1 MNFGST
7 LETKGWLQG
16 CIIPKEQAVV
26 LLGHENTT
34 CIDVNK
40 AGLVDDNFVLVV
52 ASQSCD
58 IARDEVPSVQLIV
71 ARVIEVRD
79 PQKSYN
85 AHPRILDTHVT
96 QVREDGLQEL
106 SLRVS
111 ILEKVFTPKE
121 NLIDI
126 DYLDGIS
133 WGIQEERSYRNW
145 LGEHYDRPALPTS
158 FNDLLKRS
166 ESKLKKA
173 AKQSNDHLYGI
184 YIRLNPNRE
193 LLEGERYDVQ
203 LLGAL
208 TNDGDAK
215 TAQDRIERYKD
226 ILKGAGINVT
236 HALVKEKK
244 QISMATLEGMTRFH
258 LDYLSYRNDTEEFP
272 AEVSPGI

>member
-58 IARDEVPSVQLIV
+58 IARDEVPSVQLLV

-85 AHPRILDTHVT
+85 AHPRILDTLVT